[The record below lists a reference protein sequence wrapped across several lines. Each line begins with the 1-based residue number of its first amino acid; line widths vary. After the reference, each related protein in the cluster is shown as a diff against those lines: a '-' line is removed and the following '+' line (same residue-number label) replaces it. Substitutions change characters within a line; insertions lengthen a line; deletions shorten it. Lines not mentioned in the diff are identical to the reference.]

1 MSKRAPTS
9 ALTHDNWDQEYQ
21 EEEAGSFKRAN
32 QSTLKER
39 VIMKAKRKN
48 LNSNGGST
56 ATSAFAGFGAKFA
69 AKSPEKQPESPKI
82 LAEPKGTVSLKVL
95 GYSLYIF
102 NCNFVIFFQ

>member
-48 LNSNGGST
+48 LSSNGGST

-69 AKSPEKQPESPKI
+69 TKSPEKQPESPKI

-102 NCNFVIFFQ
+102 KKLKL